1 MLRSVLL
8 RRYETSIFAMACNE
22 GGHPDD
28 VYQVESLLAF
38 MIQTG
43 SLSGALL
50 SMSLSLGPWAAAAFE
65 GGHGGGHG
73 A

>member
-1 MLRSVLL
+1 
-8 RRYETSIFAMACNE
+8 MACSE
-22 GGHPDD
+22 GSHPDD

-38 MIQTG
+38 MIQAG

-50 SMSLSLGPWAAAAFE
+50 SMSLSYGPWAEGAS